1 MIVDLEKN
9 PKQFDYFCEAWKAV
23 KGLTEKRDFLYGGAI
38 RGGKTFISST
48 ILLSFAKFYPNTRW
62 HIFRANF
69 PSLEKTTIPTFSKII
84 QGNTDWGWSRNA
96 GNYFVYN
103 RKSESRIFFTGE
115 NLSHDPNLDSLL
127 GLETNGIMFEQIEE
141 LSEKLWN
148 VAHSRNGSWY
158 VDKMP
163 TPLTLSTFNPSQ
175 SWIKEKFHIPFL
187 KGELPK
193 HFHYQIALP
202 SDNAFVTG
210 DQYENWQRMDER
222 YIRQFIEGDWTNFD
236 STGSRW
242 AYAYDSNKHLG
253 IFDLDPNKPVCL
265 SFDFNKNPMC
275 CSVFQHNDFN
285 QLRIYE
291 TIKIPN
297 SDIYQMCEYIKVN
310 YGNKLFIVTGDASGN
325 NLSAM
330 VKDNLNYYRIIQ
342 SELNLS
348 RNQLIVPSV
357 NPSID
362 ENRVLFNSI
371 LSRGDF
377 MAHKEKTKALQFD
390 LDNAQVLPDGTLKKM
405 DRNDP
410 TQQLDALDTARY
422 AANTFLHNFILQ

>member
-1 MIVDLEKN
+1 MIVKLRKRHINQELIINTAKRFNVLKCGRRFGKTLLAEELIIEPALDGFPVAYYCPTYKDLNDFWITIVSILKDIIANKNEQIKQIRLLTGGIIDMWSLDEPDSGRGRKYKRVVIDECEKA
-9 PKQFDYFCEAWKAV
+9 KKLKEAWNATIRATLTDY
-23 KGLTEKRDFLYGGAI
+23 KGDCWFLSTPKF
-38 RGGKTFISST
+38 GKTYFKE
-48 ILLSFAKFYPNTRW
+48 LVERKN
-62 HIFRANF
+62 
-69 PSLEKTTIPTFSKII
+69 IPKYEHEWMSWTFSTYDNPHMDSDEIDSAK
-84 QGNTDWGWSRNA
+84 NTLDPL
-96 GNYFVYN
+96 
-103 RKSESRIFFTGE
+103 FFACE
-115 NLSHDPNLDSLL
+115 YLAED
-127 GLETNGIMFEQIEE
+127 
-141 LSEKLWN
+141 
-148 VAHSRNGSWY
+148 
-158 VDKMP
+158 
-163 TPLTLSTFNPSQ
+163 
-175 SWIKEKFHIPFL
+175 
-187 KGELPK
+187 
-193 HFHYQIALP
+193 
-202 SDNAFVTG
+202 VTVG
-210 DQYENWQRMDER
+210 AML
-222 YIRQFIEGDWTNFD
+222 
-236 STGSRW
+236 W